1 MSQVQIAK
9 WGNSLALRV
18 PKDEALRAGL
28 TEGTRVDV
36 KTRADGSIIIKKA
49 KKRYTLEELVAG
61 MTPERQHP
69 SLDDAP
75 RGKEML

>member
-9 WGNSLALRV
+9 WGNSLGVRI
-18 PKDEALRAGL
+18 PKDEALRAGF

-36 KTRADGSIIIKKA
+36 ETRADGSIIIKKA

>member
-9 WGNSLALRV
+9 WGNSFALRV
-18 PKDEALRAGL
+18 PRYLAERLGLAEGVKVNLEAQQD
-28 TEGTRVDV
+28 GTLVI
-36 KTRADGSIIIKKA
+36 TKA
-49 KKRYTLEELVAG
+49 KRRYTLEELVAG